1 MVPDLSASQV
11 DVDILSAAMPPPKP
25 ASGWLSGIGMMR
37 KKTAT

>member
-25 ASGWLSGIGMMR
+25 ASGWLGGIGMIR
-37 KKTAT
+37 KRNVT